1 MESVKTGKTN
11 KVGKNTEMAH
21 TKTNKE
27 THFKQ
32 VSAIT
37 NRIRSIGG
45 IFTKIAKKV
54 RELVKKHPKKSSAA
68 LVVLTPV
75 ACKRAKE
82 LDDKVQDKSKQAE
95 KENKINWW
103 KYSGLTIA
111 TSLLLAACSAGDI
124 DKQIELEQE
133 KQKTEQEK
141 KEAENARDR
150 ANKSE
155 IELEQERQKTNKS
168 GIELANS
175 QIKAE
180 QERQKTEQE
189 KQKANK
195 SEIELEQQ
203 KQKTI
208 NTQRDLIKE
217 QKDFIKE
224 TEQNCQE
231 KHGQLFIKRARIK
244 TGITTGIAIEIEAEC
259 KTPKP
264 TKTNQT
270 PIQPKHLPNSK
281 HPHSQRGSKAQ
292 ELIAYLLFEQKDFI
306 IETEQKCQEKHN
318 QFFIKKAGIKGGAI
332 EVEAECKTPKPTK
345 TNQTPIQ
352 PKHLPNSKQPHSQR
366 GSKAQELIAY
376 LQKELESLP
385 YSQKAIAKQVD
396 FYKPSSIAYLELD
409 PRDFKVTEEWQN
421 ENLKIRSKA
430 QAKMLEMRKPQAN
443 LSPSQSF
450 LFVQRIFADI
460 NKEIEAAA
468 NTEKKAEK
476 VGYGYSKRV

>member
-11 KVGKNTEMAH
+11 KVGKNTETANA
-21 TKTNKE
+21 KANKE

-32 VSAIT
+32 ASTIT
-37 NRIRSIGG
+37 NMIRSIGG
-45 IFTKIAKKV
+45 FFTKIAKKV
-54 RELVKKHPKKSSAA
+54 RGLVKKHPKKSRAA
-68 LVVLTPV
+68 LVVLTHV

-95 KENKINWW
+95 KENQINWW

-133 KQKTEQEK
+133 KQKTEQEQQK
-141 KEAENARDR
+141 TEQERQK
-150 ANKSE
+150 ANKSG

-195 SEIELEQQ
+195 SAIELEQQ

-231 KHGQLFIKRARIK
+231 KHGQLFIKKARIK

-270 PIQPKHLPNSK
+270 PIQPKHLPS
-281 HPHSQRGSKAQ
+281 
-292 ELIAYLLFEQKDFI
+292 
-306 IETEQKCQEKHN
+306 
-318 QFFIKKAGIKGGAI
+318 
-332 EVEAECKTPKPTK
+332 
-345 TNQTPIQ
+345 
-352 PKHLPNSKQPHSQR
+352 SKQPRSQR

-409 PRDFKVTEEWQN
+409 PRDFNVAEEWQK

-430 QAKMLEMRKPQAN
+430 QAKMLEMRNPQAN
-443 LSPSQSF
+443 LPTSQS
-450 LFVQRIFADI
+450 LLLVQKIFADVS
-460 NKEIEAAA
+460 KEIEAAA
-468 NTEKKAEK
+468 NAEKKAEK
-476 VGYGYSKRV
+476 AGYGYSKRM

>member
-11 KVGKNTEMAH
+11 KVSKNTEMAH

-32 VSAIT
+32 VSVIT
-37 NRIRSIGG
+37 NTLRSIGG
-45 IFTKIAKKV
+45 IFTKIVKKV
-54 RELVKKHPKKSSAA
+54 RELFKKHPKKSKVA
-68 LVVLTPV
+68 LVVLTHA

-95 KENKINWW
+95 KENQINWW

-111 TSLLLAACSAGDI
+111 TSLLLAACNAGDI

-133 KQKTEQEK
+133 KQKANKSGIELEQERQKTEQEK
-141 KEAENARDR
+141 QK

-217 QKDFIKE
+217 QKDFIKYV
-224 TEQNCQE
+224 EQNCQE
-231 KHGQLFIKRARIK
+231 NHGQFLIEKGGTKAGIG
-244 TGITTGIAIEIEAEC
+244 GITIEAEA
-259 KTPKP
+259 K
-264 TKTNQT
+264 
-270 PIQPKHLPNSK
+270 
-281 HPHSQRGSKAQ
+281 
-292 ELIAYLLFEQKDFI
+292 
-306 IETEQKCQEKHN
+306 
-318 QFFIKKAGIKGGAI
+318 
-332 EVEAECKTPKPTK
+332 CKTPKPTK

-366 GSKAQELIAY
+366 GSKTQELIAY

-385 YSQKAIAKQVD
+385 YSQKAIAKQVN

-443 LSPSQSF
+443 LSTSQSL
-450 LFVQRIFADI
+450 LFVQKIFADI
-460 NKEIEAAA
+460 NKEIKVVA
-468 NTEKKAEK
+468 NTEKEAEK
-476 VGYGYSKRV
+476 AGYGYSKRV

>member
-1 MESVKTGKTN
+1 MESVKIGKTN
-11 KVGKNTEMAH
+11 KVGKNTETAN
-21 TKTNKE
+21 TKANKE

-37 NRIRSIGG
+37 NTIRSIGG
-45 IFTKIAKKV
+45 FFTKIMKRV
-54 RELVKKHPKKSSAA
+54 RELVKKHPKKSNAA
-68 LVVLTPV
+68 LVVLTHV

-95 KENKINWW
+95 KENQINWW

-111 TSLLLAACSAGDI
+111 TSLLLAACSTGDI

-133 KQKTEQEK
+133 KQKANKSGIELEQERQKTEQEK
-141 KEAENARDR
+141 QK

-217 QKDFIKE
+217 QKDFIKYA
-224 TEQNCQE
+224 EQN
-231 KHGQLFIKRARIK
+231 
-244 TGITTGIAIEIEAEC
+244 
-259 KTPKP
+259 
-264 TKTNQT
+264 
-270 PIQPKHLPNSK
+270 
-281 HPHSQRGSKAQ
+281 
-292 ELIAYLLFEQKDFI
+292 
-306 IETEQKCQEKHN
+306 CQEKHN
-318 QFFIKKAGIKGGAI
+318 QFFIKKAGIKGGIGI

-352 PKHLPNSKQPHSQR
+352 PKHLPNSKQPRSQR

-396 FYKPSSIAYLELD
+396 FYKPSSIAHLELD
-409 PRDFKVTEEWQN
+409 PRDFKVTEEWQK

-430 QAKMLEMRKPQAN
+430 QAKMLEMRNPQAH
-443 LSPSQSF
+443 LSTSQS
-450 LFVQRIFADI
+450 LSIIQNIVADI
-460 NKEIEAAA
+460 NKEIKIVA
-468 NTEKKAEK
+468 NTEKKVEK
-476 VGYGYSKRV
+476 AGYGYSKRM

>member
-1 MESVKTGKTN
+1 MKSVKTGKTN
-11 KVGKNTEMAH
+11 KVGKNTEIAN

-37 NRIRSIGG
+37 NRLRSIGG

-54 RELVKKHPKKSSAA
+54 RELVKKHPKKSKVA
-68 LVVLTPV
+68 LVVLTHA

-95 KENKINWW
+95 KENQINWW

-111 TSLLLAACSAGDI
+111 TSLLLAACSTGDI

-141 KEAENARDR
+141 
-150 ANKSE
+150 
-155 IELEQERQKTNKS
+155 
-168 GIELANS
+168 
-175 QIKAE
+175 
-180 QERQKTEQE
+180 QKTEQE
-189 KQKANK
+189 QQRTSN
-195 SEIELEQQ
+195 IETNNQIKVEQEQQ
-203 KQKTI
+203 KTIKEQK
-208 NTQRDLIKE
+208 DLVKEQKDLVKEQKDLVKEQKDLVKE
-217 QKDFIKE
+217 QKDFIKDLK
-224 TEQNCQE
+224 QNCKE
-231 KHGQLFIKRARIK
+231 NHGQFFIEKGGTKAGIG
-244 TGITTGIAIEIEAEC
+244 GITIEAEAKC

-264 TKTNQT
+264 
-270 PIQPKHLPNSK
+270 
-281 HPHSQRGSKAQ
+281 A
-292 ELIAYLLFEQKDFI
+292 
-306 IETEQKCQEKHN
+306 
-318 QFFIKKAGIKGGAI
+318 
-332 EVEAECKTPKPTK
+332 K

-352 PKHLPNSKQPHSQR
+352 PKHLPNSKQPRSQR
-366 GSKAQELIAY
+366 GSKAQEFIAY

-430 QAKMLEMRKPQAN
+430 QAKMLEMRNPQAH
-443 LSPSQSF
+443 LSASQSL
-450 LFVQRIFADI
+450 LFVQKIFADV
-460 NKEIEAAA
+460 NKEIKVAA

>member
-11 KVGKNTEMAH
+11 KVGKNTETAD

-32 VSAIT
+32 ASAIT
-37 NRIRSIGG
+37 NMIRSIGG
-45 IFTKIAKKV
+45 FFTKIMKRV

-68 LVVLTPV
+68 LVVLTHV
-75 ACKRAKE
+75 ACKKAKE

-95 KENKINWW
+95 KENQINWW

-111 TSLLLAACSAGDI
+111 ASLLLAACNAGDI

-133 KQKTEQEK
+133 KQKTS
-141 KEAENARDR
+141 N
-150 ANKSE
+150 
-155 IELEQERQKTNKS
+155 IETN
-168 GIELANS
+168 N
-175 QIKAE
+175 QIKV
-180 QERQKTEQE
+180 EQE
-189 KQKANK
+189 KQKTSN
-195 SEIELEQQ
+195 IETNNQIKVEQQ

-217 QKDFIKE
+217 QKDFIKYA
-224 TEQNCQE
+224 EQNCQE
-231 KHGQLFIKRARIK
+231 
-244 TGITTGIAIEIEAEC
+244 
-259 KTPKP
+259 
-264 TKTNQT
+264 N
-270 PIQPKHLPNSK
+270 
-281 HPHSQRGSKAQ
+281 
-292 ELIAYLLFEQKDFI
+292 
-306 IETEQKCQEKHN
+306 HN
-318 QFFIKKAGIKGGAI
+318 QFFIKKVGIKAGIGI

-352 PKHLPNSKQPHSQR
+352 PKHLPNSKQPRSQR

-409 PRDFKVTEEWQN
+409 PRDFNVAEEWQK

-430 QAKMLEMRKPQAN
+430 QAKMLEMRHLKPDPQAH
-443 LSPSQSF
+443 LPTSQS
-450 LFVQRIFADI
+450 LLLVQKIFADVS
-460 NKEIEAAA
+460 KEIKAVA
-468 NTEKKAEK
+468 NTEKKVEK
-476 VGYGYSKRV
+476 AGYGYSKRV

>member
-11 KVGKNTEMAH
+11 KVGKNTEMAN

-37 NRIRSIGG
+37 NTLKSIGG

-54 RELVKKHPKKSSAA
+54 RELIKKHPEKSNAA
-68 LVVLTPV
+68 LVVLTHI

-95 KENKINWW
+95 KENQINWW

-111 TSLLLAACSAGDI
+111 TSLLLAACSAGDVSE
-124 DKQIELEQE
+124 QIELEQE

-141 KEAENARDR
+141 QKTEQEKQKTEQEKQK
-150 ANKSE
+150 ANKSG

-231 KHGQLFIKRARIK
+231 KHGQLFIKKTRIK

-264 TKTNQT
+264 
-270 PIQPKHLPNSK
+270 
-281 HPHSQRGSKAQ
+281 A
-292 ELIAYLLFEQKDFI
+292 
-306 IETEQKCQEKHN
+306 
-318 QFFIKKAGIKGGAI
+318 
-332 EVEAECKTPKPTK
+332 K

-366 GSKAQELIAY
+366 GSKAQEFIAY

-385 YSQKAIAKQVD
+385 YSQKAIVKQVD

-430 QAKMLEMRKPQAN
+430 QAKMLEMRKPQAH
-443 LSPSQSF
+443 LSPFQSF
-450 LFVQRIFADI
+450 SILQNIVADI
-460 NKEIEAAA
+460 NKEIEAVA

>member
-11 KVGKNTEMAH
+11 KIGKNTETAN
-21 TKTNKE
+21 TKANKE

-32 VSAIT
+32 ASTIT
-37 NRIRSIGG
+37 NMIRSIGG
-45 IFTKIAKKV
+45 FFTKIVKKV
-54 RELVKKHPKKSSAA
+54 RELIKKHPEKSSAA
-68 LVVLTPV
+68 LVVLTHV
-75 ACKRAKE
+75 ACKKAKE

-95 KENKINWW
+95 KENQINWW
-103 KYSGLTIA
+103 KYSGLTIV
-111 TSLLLAACSAGDI
+111 TSLLLAACSAGDT

-133 KQKTEQEK
+133 RQKANKSGIELEQERQKTEQERQK
-141 KEAENARDR
+141 

-231 KHGQLFIKRARIK
+231 KHGQLFIKKARIK

-281 HPHSQRGSKAQ
+281 QPRSQRGSKAQ
-292 ELIAYLLFEQKDFI
+292 EF
-306 IETEQKCQEKHN
+306 
-318 QFFIKKAGIKGGAI
+318 
-332 EVEAECKTPKPTK
+332 
-345 TNQTPIQ
+345 
-352 PKHLPNSKQPHSQR
+352 
-366 GSKAQELIAY
+366 IAY

-409 PRDFKVTEEWQN
+409 PRDFNVAEEWQK

-430 QAKMLEMRKPQAN
+430 QAKMLEMRNPQAH
-443 LSPSQSF
+443 LPTSQSL
-450 LFVQRIFADI
+450 LFIQKIFADV

-476 VGYGYSKRV
+476 VSYGYSKRV

>member
-1 MESVKTGKTN
+1 MKSVKTGRTN
-11 KVGKNTEMAH
+11 KVGKNTEMAN

-32 VSAIT
+32 VSVIT
-37 NRIRSIGG
+37 NTLRSIGG

-54 RELVKKHPKKSSAA
+54 RELVKKHPNKSNAA
-68 LVVLTPV
+68 LVVLTHV

-95 KENKINWW
+95 KENQINWW

-111 TSLLLAACSAGDI
+111 TSLLLAACNAGDI

-133 KQKTEQEK
+133 KQKV
-141 KEAENARDR
+141 
-150 ANKSE
+150 NKSG

-189 KQKANK
+189 RQKTNKSGIELEQQRQKTEQEKQKTNK
-195 SEIELEQQ
+195 SEIELANSQIKAEQE

-231 KHGQLFIKRARIK
+231 KHGQLFIKKTRIK

-264 TKTNQT
+264 
-270 PIQPKHLPNSK
+270 
-281 HPHSQRGSKAQ
+281 A
-292 ELIAYLLFEQKDFI
+292 
-306 IETEQKCQEKHN
+306 
-318 QFFIKKAGIKGGAI
+318 
-332 EVEAECKTPKPTK
+332 K

-385 YSQKAIAKQVD
+385 YSQKAIAKQVN
-396 FYKPSSIAYLELD
+396 FYRPSSIAYLELD

-430 QAKMLEMRKPQAN
+430 QAKMLEMRNVKPYPQAN
-443 LSPSQSF
+443 LSTSQSF
-450 LFVQRIFADI
+450 SIIQNIVADI
-460 NKEIEAAA
+460 NKGIEAAA

-476 VGYGYSKRV
+476 AGYDYSKRM

>member
-11 KVGKNTEMAH
+11 KVGKNTEITN
-21 TKTNKE
+21 TKANKE

-32 VSAIT
+32 ASAIT
-37 NRIRSIGG
+37 NTIRSIGG
-45 IFTKIAKKV
+45 FFTKIMKRV
-54 RELVKKHPKKSSAA
+54 RELVKKHPKKSKAA
-68 LVVLTPV
+68 LVVLTHV
-75 ACKRAKE
+75 ACKKAKE

-95 KENKINWW
+95 KENQINWW

-111 TSLLLAACSAGDI
+111 TSLLLAACSTGDI

-133 KQKTEQEK
+133 KQEANKSGIELEQQRQKTEQERQK
-141 KEAENARDR
+141 T
-150 ANKSE
+150 NKSE

-189 KQKANK
+189 RQKANK

-231 KHGQLFIKRARIK
+231 KHGQLFIKKARIK

-270 PIQPKHLPNSK
+270 P
-281 HPHSQRGSKAQ
+281 
-292 ELIAYLLFEQKDFI
+292 
-306 IETEQKCQEKHN
+306 T
-318 QFFIKKAGIKGGAI
+318 
-332 EVEAECKTPKPTK
+332 
-345 TNQTPIQ
+345 Q
-352 PKHLPNSKQPHSQR
+352 PKHLPNSKQPRSQR

-409 PRDFKVTEEWQN
+409 PRDFNVTEEWQK

-430 QAKMLEMRKPQAN
+430 QAKMLEMRDLKPDPQAH
-443 LSPSQSF
+443 LSTSQSL
-450 LFVQRIFADI
+450 LFVQKIFADI
-460 NKEIEAAA
+460 NKEIKVVA

-476 VGYGYSKRV
+476 AGYGYSKRV

>member
-1 MESVKTGKTN
+1 MESVKTGRTN
-11 KVGKNTEMAH
+11 KVGKNTEMAN

-37 NRIRSIGG
+37 NTLRSIGG
-45 IFTKIAKKV
+45 IFTKIARKV
-54 RELVKKHPKKSSAA
+54 RELVKKHPKKSKAA
-68 LVVLTPV
+68 LVVLTHV

-82 LDDKVQDKSKQAE
+82 LDDKVQDKSKQAG
-95 KENKINWW
+95 KENQINWW

-111 TSLLLAACSAGDI
+111 TSLLLAACNVGDI

-133 KQKTEQEK
+133 K
-141 KEAENARDR
+141 KEVENARDR
-150 ANKSE
+150 ANKSG
-155 IELEQERQKTNKS
+155 IELEQERQKTEQERQKTNKS

-175 QIKAE
+175 QIRAE
-180 QERQKTEQE
+180 QERQKT
-189 KQKANK
+189 NK
-195 SEIELEQQ
+195 SGIELEQQ
-203 KQKTI
+203 RQKAEQEKQKTI
-208 NTQRDLIKE
+208 NTQRDLVKE
-217 QKDFIKE
+217 QKDFIKYA
-224 TEQNCQE
+224 EQN
-231 KHGQLFIKRARIK
+231 
-244 TGITTGIAIEIEAEC
+244 
-259 KTPKP
+259 
-264 TKTNQT
+264 
-270 PIQPKHLPNSK
+270 
-281 HPHSQRGSKAQ
+281 
-292 ELIAYLLFEQKDFI
+292 
-306 IETEQKCQEKHN
+306 CQEKHN

-332 EVEAECKTPKPTK
+332 EVEAECKTPKPAK

-385 YSQKAIAKQVD
+385 YSQKAIAKQVN

-430 QAKMLEMRKPQAN
+430 QAKMLEMRNPQAN
-443 LSPSQSF
+443 LSTSQSL
-450 LFVQRIFADI
+450 LFVQKIFADV
-460 NKEIEAAA
+460 NKEIKVIA

-476 VGYGYSKRV
+476 AGYGYSKRM

>member
-11 KVGKNTEMAH
+11 KVGKNTETAN
-21 TKTNKE
+21 TKASKE

-37 NRIRSIGG
+37 NTLRSIGG
-45 IFTKIAKKV
+45 FFTKIAKKV
-54 RELVKKHPKKSSAA
+54 RELIKKHPEKSSAA
-68 LVVLTPV
+68 LVVLTHT

-95 KENKINWW
+95 KENQINWW

-111 TSLLLAACSAGDI
+111 ASLLLAACSTGDI

-133 KQKTEQEK
+133 KQKANESGIELEQERQKTEQERQK
-141 KEAENARDR
+141 T
-150 ANKSE
+150 NKSE

-231 KHGQLFIKRARIK
+231 KHGQLFIKKARIK

-281 HPHSQRGSKAQ
+281 
-292 ELIAYLLFEQKDFI
+292 
-306 IETEQKCQEKHN
+306 
-318 QFFIKKAGIKGGAI
+318 
-332 EVEAECKTPKPTK
+332 
-345 TNQTPIQ
+345 Q
-352 PKHLPNSKQPHSQR
+352 PRSQR

-409 PRDFKVTEEWQN
+409 PRDFNVTEEWQK

-430 QAKMLEMRKPQAN
+430 QAKMLEMRDLKLDPQAH
-443 LSPSQSF
+443 LSTSQSL
-450 LFVQRIFADI
+450 LFVQKIFADI
-460 NKEIEAAA
+460 SKEIEAAA

-476 VGYGYSKRV
+476 AGYGYSKRV

>member
-11 KVGKNTEMAH
+11 KVGKNTEMAN
-21 TKTNKE
+21 TKANKE

-32 VSAIT
+32 ASVIT
-37 NRIRSIGG
+37 NTLRSIGG
-45 IFTKIAKKV
+45 FFTKIMKRV
-54 RELVKKHPKKSSAA
+54 RELVKKHPKKSNVA
-68 LVVLTPV
+68 LVVLTHV

-95 KENKINWW
+95 KENQINWW

-111 TSLLLAACSAGDI
+111 TSLLLAACNVGDI

-133 KQKTEQEK
+133 K
-141 KEAENARDR
+141 KEVENARDR
-150 ANKSE
+150 ANKSG
-155 IELEQERQKTNKS
+155 IELEQERQKTEQERQKTNKS
-168 GIELANS
+168 GMELANS

-180 QERQKTEQE
+180 QERQKT
-189 KQKANK
+189 NK
-195 SEIELEQQ
+195 SGIELEQQ
-203 KQKTI
+203 RQKAEQEKQKTI

-231 KHGQLFIKRARIK
+231 KHGQLFIKKTRIK

-264 TKTNQT
+264 
-270 PIQPKHLPNSK
+270 
-281 HPHSQRGSKAQ
+281 A
-292 ELIAYLLFEQKDFI
+292 
-306 IETEQKCQEKHN
+306 
-318 QFFIKKAGIKGGAI
+318 
-332 EVEAECKTPKPTK
+332 K

-366 GSKAQELIAY
+366 GSKTQELIAY

-430 QAKMLEMRKPQAN
+430 QAKMLEMRHLKPDPQAH
-443 LSPSQSF
+443 LSASQSL
-450 LFVQRIFADI
+450 LFVQKIFADV
-460 NKEIEAAA
+460 NKEIKVVA
-468 NTEKKAEK
+468 NTEKKVEK
-476 VGYGYSKRV
+476 AGYGYSKRV

>member
-11 KVGKNTEMAH
+11 KVGKNAEMAN

-32 VSAIT
+32 ASAIT
-37 NRIRSIGG
+37 NTLRSIGG
-45 IFTKIAKKV
+45 IFTKIVKKV
-54 RELVKKHPKKSSAA
+54 RGLVKKHPKKSNAA
-68 LVVLTPV
+68 LVVLTHV
-75 ACKRAKE
+75 ACKKAKE

-95 KENKINWW
+95 KENQINWW

-111 TSLLLAACSAGDI
+111 ASLLLAACSVGDT

-133 KQKTEQEK
+133 K
-141 KEAENARDR
+141 KE
-150 ANKSE
+150 ANKSG

-195 SEIELEQQ
+195 SAIELEQQ

-231 KHGQLFIKRARIK
+231 KHGQLFIKKARIK
-244 TGITTGIAIEIEAEC
+244 TGITTGIAIE
-259 KTPKP
+259 
-264 TKTNQT
+264 
-270 PIQPKHLPNSK
+270 
-281 HPHSQRGSKAQ
+281 
-292 ELIAYLLFEQKDFI
+292 
-306 IETEQKCQEKHN
+306 
-318 QFFIKKAGIKGGAI
+318 
-332 EVEAECKTPKPTK
+332 VEAECKTPKPAK
-345 TNQTPIQ
+345 TNQTPTQ
-352 PKHLPNSKQPHSQR
+352 PKHLPNSKQPRSQR

-409 PRDFKVTEEWQN
+409 PRDFKVTEEWQK

-430 QAKMLEMRKPQAN
+430 QAKMLEMRSLKPDSQAR
-443 LSPSQSF
+443 LSTSQSL
-450 LFVQRIFADI
+450 LFVQKIFADVS
-460 NKEIEAAA
+460 KEIEVAA
-468 NTEKKAEK
+468 NTEKKVEK
-476 VGYGYSKRV
+476 AGYGYSKRM